1 MPKLQSR
8 ALRKILFKKKQ
19 DSISQVDMLKNLE
32 IFQFSVSTKLS
43 FYVPDWE
50 QRLVNSFFDCGDNH
64 SYLTKSKA
72 KCLVDI
78 PFVNIQISS
87 TQSIVLRIQTTSE
100 TIFHICFSKNVPIH

>member
-43 FYVPDWE
+43 FYVPD
-50 QRLVNSFFDCGDNH
+50 
-64 SYLTKSKA
+64 
-72 KCLVDI
+72 
-78 PFVNIQISS
+78 
-87 TQSIVLRIQTTSE
+87 
-100 TIFHICFSKNVPIH
+100 